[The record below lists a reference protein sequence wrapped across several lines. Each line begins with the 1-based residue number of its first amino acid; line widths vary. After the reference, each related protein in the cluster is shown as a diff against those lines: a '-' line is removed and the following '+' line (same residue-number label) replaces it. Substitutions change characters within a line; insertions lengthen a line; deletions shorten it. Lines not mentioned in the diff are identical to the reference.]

1 MANNKLKY
9 LRIDAAQREQAR
21 QQWNQAIWWP
31 VALLVVIIA
40 LMIFPA
46 IRSFQHKAKK
56 TIL

>member
-1 MANNKLKY
+1 

-31 VALLVVIIA
+31 VVLVVVIIA

-46 IRSFQHKAKK
+46 IRSFQNKAKK